1 MRLFK
6 QEWKKCTTRDA
17 FFIIFLL
24 CFLAALWVVWF
35 RVYHISY
42 GDEFY
47 PDEYRKLVSQIKERE
62 GAQREK
68 YLSKLKEDA
77 DLNFAK
83 RAVVKEWNQ
92 VDGYE
97 AYLEKYKMAGSGAY
111 GGFRVIPIRTDYI
124 KYTIKSIKILQ
135 RKEYILSEEGEFR
148 CFVIRMS

>member
-6 QEWKKCTTRDA
+6 QEWKKCTTRDD

-47 PDEYRKLVSQIKERE
+47 PDEYRKIVSQIKERE

-92 VDGYE
+92 VGI
-97 AYLEKYKMAGSGAY
+97 SVS
-111 GGFRVIPIRTDYI
+111 R
-124 KYTIKSIKILQ
+124 LQ
-135 RKEYILSEEGEFR
+135 
-148 CFVIRMS
+148 